1 MSRVPGPE
9 THSFLW
15 LERSPRGRG
24 PFRALISSTIPPHT
38 HTHSALV
45 PSPHAAHDTRW
56 HLWACLLFSLSDDR
70 QLQECSGHSVKVLDK

>member
-1 MSRVPGPE
+1 MPGPE

-38 HTHSALV
+38 HTHTQPWFPLPTLHMTLGGISGLVYFSVCQMTDSSKSAV
-45 PSPHAAHDTRW
+45 DT
-56 HLWACLLFSLSDDR
+56 
-70 QLQECSGHSVKVLDK
+70 Q